1 MRAVLHI
8 ESEPVF
14 AIFLFYLY
22 IMGQGLSCAA
32 SQDHRFF
39 SAVHFGDLET
49 VNAMLERDPSL
60 LYQTT
65 YDRQYPLHIAAANGQ
80 IEVPFL
86 AFLLKR

>member
-1 MRAVLHI
+1 
-8 ESEPVF
+8 
-14 AIFLFYLY
+14 
-22 IMGQGLSCAA
+22 MGQGLSCAA
-32 SQDHRFF
+32 SQGHRFF
-39 SAVHFGDLET
+39 SAVHFGDLDT